1 MRTQS
6 SNQFCRVLLLI
17 NVHIFDYPDPRLSGL
32 FRVVPTSPDN
42 RGSTVVGIVI
52 RFLLLGLVCRVTVFF
67 FEEWS
72 LGLLSVFLTR
82 GYGDS

>member
-17 NVHIFDYPDPRLSGL
+17 NVHIF
-32 FRVVPTSPDN
+32 DN